1 MLGLARHHGYRS
13 RTRTLT
19 TKPAGSRMGP
29 RPDVYLVE
37 YPVGSK
43 VVVVA
48 DPSVQKGMPH
58 KRYHGKVGVV
68 LGRRGRG
75 YEVEVYLGSKR
86 KILYVLPDHIR
97 PHNA

>member
-1 MLGLARHHGYRS
+1 MARHHGYRS
-13 RTRTLT
+13 RTRTLM

-29 RPDVYLVE
+29 KPDVYLVE

-43 VVVVA
+43 VVIDV
-48 DPSVQKGMPH
+48 DPSVHKGMPH
-58 KRYHGKVGVV
+58 KRYQGKVGVV

-86 KILYVLPDHIR
+86 KVLYVLPDHLKL
-97 PHNA
+97 HAA

>member
-1 MLGLARHHGYRS
+1 M
-13 RTRTLT
+13 